1 MRLSFLRLQNFRQHA
16 DTQIEFQPGLT
27 GIIGPNGA
35 GKSTI
40 LEAIAWAIYGSS
52 AARGTNDT
60 LRFVRAGTRS
70 RVAVEL
76 GFELGGHAYRVVR
89 TPNQAE
95 VFLDGGIAPVA
106 ATLGGVSAYLQGR
119 LGMARD
125 EFFNTYFTGQK
136 ELQFLAA
143 MGAVDRGRFLSHVLG
158 YERLRE
164 AQDLVRS
171 RRNELRHEVRAL
183 RAALPNREAILAERA
198 GAEQRVAGALRGLA
212 DAETDRVAAANAAAN
227 LAPRWAEAQT
237 ARERFRELAHRV
249 EAAEHDRATA
259 QREVL
264 RIQGELDSIASAEA
278 ELAPLHAQ
286 LVPLLGLIAETEHL
300 DGLARTE
307 ERRKVLVRQLE
318 DLDVE
323 LAQRRDRL
331 SKLDQ
336 APELVRQIG
345 AELEALRAARERLEN
360 ELETL
365 KSAWLKDQ
373 QDAQTKLQRY
383 REEGAALKEQM
394 QQVRRLG
401 AEGPCPTCGR
411 PLGRDYER
419 LLGELNGQWTAVVQ
433 DGKWWKH
440 RHDQLAAKPDE
451 VKRLEAEMAA
461 QTAQIDER
469 ARKHVR
475 CEAAVQERATL
486 QGELNDRVARRVE
499 LARQITELPTG
510 YDPERHRAARAE
522 LQALRVTETRAAR
535 LEATVARR
543 DVLERDRE
551 QARAR
556 EAAAA
561 TRSTAT
567 AAERDALGFSE
578 PAFLALQE
586 EQAAATRR
594 LHGVEIRVTEL
605 RGVLAAAEQA
615 RTAAERAEAELAE
628 RMRQVEL
635 REDEQRYHDELDSA
649 LSTLRNELNNHVRPE
664 LAELASNFLTELT
677 DGRYTSLEIDEQYNI
692 LVLDEGEE
700 KPVISGG
707 EEDVTNLVLRL
718 AMSQMIAERAGHP
731 LSLLILDEVFGSLD
745 VARRDNV
752 VQLLHR
758 LQDQFDQ
765 VILITHID
773 GIRESLDQ
781 VLRVEFDERTGASRV
796 VDESPGGGDPF
807 WEPEL
812 AAD

>member
-16 DTQIEFQPGLT
+16 DSYIEFQLGLT

-60 LRFVRAGTRS
+60 LRFVRAGARS

-106 ATLGGVSAYLQGR
+106 ATLGGVSTYLQGR
-119 LGMARD
+119 LGMARE

-143 MGAVDRGRFLSHVLG
+143 MGAADRGRFLSQVLG

-164 AQDLVRS
+164 AQELVRS

-183 RAALPNREAILAERA
+183 RAALPDREVILAERA
-198 GAEQRVAGALRGLA
+198 GAEQRVAGALRELA
-212 DAETDRVAAANAAAN
+212 DAETERVAAANAAAN
-227 LAPRWAEAQT
+227 LAPRWADAQM
-237 ARERFRELAHRV
+237 ARERFRELVHRS
-249 EAAEHDRATA
+249 EAAEQERAAA
-259 QREVL
+259 QREGL
-264 RIQGELDSIASAEA
+264 RIQGELESIAAAEG
-278 ELAPLHAQ
+278 ELAPLRTQ
-286 LVPLLGLIAETEHL
+286 LVPLPALVTEMERWE
-300 DGLARTE
+300 GLARTE
-307 ERRKVLVRQLE
+307 ERRKAFARQLE
-318 DLDVE
+318 ELDAE
-323 LAQRRDRL
+323 LARGRERMA
-331 SKLDQ
+331 KLEK
-336 APELVRQIG
+336 APELVLQIG
-345 AELEALRAARERLEN
+345 AELEALRAARARLEA
-360 ELETL
+360 ELDTR

-373 QDAQTKLQRY
+373 QDAQTKLQNF
-383 REEGAALKEQM
+383 RERGAELKEQM
-394 QQVRRLG
+394 QQVRELG

-419 LLGELNGQWTAVVQ
+419 LLGELNEQWAAVVQ

-451 VKRLEAEMAA
+451 IKRLEAELAA
-461 QTAQIDER
+461 QAAQIDER

-475 CEAAVQERATL
+475 CEAAVQEKAGL
-486 QGELNDRVARRVE
+486 QNDWDERGARRAE
-499 LARQITELPTG
+499 LARQIAELPG
-510 YDPERHRAARAE
+510 VYDVERHRAMRAE
-522 LQALRVTETRAAR
+522 LQALRLIETRATR

-543 DVLERDRE
+543 SVLERERE
-551 QARAR
+551 QARTR

-594 LHGVEIRVTEL
+594 VHGVEIRVTEL

-615 RTAAERAEAELAE
+615 RTAAERAQAELAE
-628 RMRQVEL
+628 RVRQVEL
-635 REDEQRYHDELDSA
+635 QEEEQRYHDELDSA

-664 LAELASNFLTELT
+664 LSELASNFLTELT
-677 DGRYTSLEIDEQYNI
+677 DGRYTSLEIDDQYNI

-796 VDESPGGGDPF
+796 ADESPGGGDPS
-807 WEPEL
+807 WEPGL